1 MASAVC
7 DRASFYVM
15 DQEAE
20 RTGEKLA
27 LVVTA
32 RALP

>member
-1 MASAVC
+1 MASGVR
-7 DRASFYVM
+7 DMASFYVM

-20 RTGEKLA
+20 RARLKLA